1 MSIEG
6 SVSTPRLWLMVFGL
20 YNLVFGT
27 SLFLMSYAAISGFSN
42 ALGGEGSDAVLMR
55 LASDIHEIVGVLMAS
70 IGLIALGTAI
80 GNKGADAKRPAIMF
94 GSIGVLFQ
102 VHHIEQILSGALPGV
117 SLYGSPLIG
126 VILIALLLVTG
137 VTYKGNRKS
146 LSNKAPQSSSLR

>member
-1 MSIEG
+1 MSIVR
-6 SVSTPRLWLMVFGL
+6 SVSTPRLWLTVFGL

-27 SLFLMSYAAISGFSN
+27 SLILMSYTAVTGFAH
-42 ALGGEGSDAVLMR
+42 ALGGDISDAVLMR
-55 LASDIHEIVGVLMAS
+55 LASDIHEVVGVLLAS
-70 IGLIALGTAI
+70 IGLIALGTSI
-80 GNKGADAKRPAIMF
+80 GNKGADAKRPAITF

-117 SLYGSPLIG
+117 PLYGSPLIG

-146 LSNKAPQSSSLR
+146 

>member
-6 SVSTPRLWLMVFGL
+6 SVPTPRLWLMVFGL
-20 YNLVFGT
+20 YHMVFGV
-27 SLFLMSYAAISGFSN
+27 SLFFMSYTAVSGFAQ
-42 ALGGEGSDAVLMR
+42 ALGAGSTDDVLVR

-102 VHHIEQILSGALPGV
+102 VHHIE
-117 SLYGSPLIG
+117 
-126 VILIALLLVTG
+126 
-137 VTYKGNRKS
+137 
-146 LSNKAPQSSSLR
+146 PQRVQFGLAQ